1 MNKTILILMIVAL
14 TAIGAGG
21 YFLYKSQQKPL
32 PVLGQ
37 VNDFELVNTS
47 EQKFG
52 LDELKDQVW
61 VANFIFTRCQGP
73 CPMLT
78 QKMGKLQKQY
88 SEQSKV
94 RFVTVT
100 VDPNHDNPQVL
111 KEYGEKF
118 GADFNQWQFLTGE
131 LKDVERVMID
141 EFKLGYAEDIM
152 MHSDR
157 MVLVDHKARI
167 RGYYTGGS
175 AMDYKKLKNDLA
187 KVTQELD

>member
-1 MNKTILILMIVAL
+1 MIVAL

-37 VNDFELVNTS
+37 INDFELINAQN
-47 EQKFG
+47 QKFG
-52 LDELKDQVW
+52 TSHVEGQVW
-61 VANFIFTRCQGP
+61 VANFVFTRCQGP

-78 QKMGKLQKQY
+78 QKMGKLNDKF
-88 SEQSKV
+88 KDNANV

-100 VDPNHDNPQVL
+100 VDPEHDTPEVL
-111 KEYGEKF
+111 QKYGKKF
-118 GADFNQWQFLTGE
+118 GADFQSWQFLTGD
-131 LKDVERVMID
+131 LKTVAKVMTE

-157 MVLVDHKARI
+157 MVLIDPKKQI

-175 AMDYKKLKNDLA
+175 MMDYKKLKNDLNH
-187 KVTQELD
+187 VIEETL